1 MSARSLVALLLPALV
16 PSVLAQRPAPG
27 GGPHPVLDLTWVDDI
42 GPLVHRVCSTC
53 HRPGQAAPFP
63 LLTYRDVQK
72 RGPMIASVVEDRL
85 MPPWH
90 PAEDGPRFRDV
101 RRLEDADLDMLVRWL
116 DGGMPEGVGELVPPT
131 FPDGFQLGEPD
142 LVVEMA
148 GSFEVPAGGP
158 DIYRNFVIPLGFA
171 EDRYVTAIELQPTSR
186 TTVHHVLYH
195 LDESGEA
202 RRRDGQDG
210 RAGFSGMAGVDR
222 REAFGGWAVGQS
234 ARHLPE
240 GFAVKVPA
248 GADLV
253 LSTHFHPSGKVER
266 EKTRV
271 ALHFAD
277 EPPERTFQMFMLPPL
292 YGALSGIDIPPG
304 DSEYQLEDTF
314 VLPVAVEIHHVWAH
328 AHMLCSVV
336 EADATRPDGA
346 VVPLLQIPRWDFN
359 WQERYELAE
368 PVVLEAGTRVRVRIV
383 YDNSTSNP
391 SNPFD
396 PPQRVRFGRE
406 TTDEMGAVV
415 FGGALAREGDLPEL
429 SRALTAHARGVAT
442 AAAANR
448 PGRANARLLDGLRRL
463 DRDGDGVVQL
473 RDVPP
478 RYRDLFRTLDADG
491 DGRLRIEDIE
501 RRES

>member
-1 MSARSLVALLLPALV
+1 M
-16 PSVLAQRPAPG
+16 
-27 GGPHPVLDLTWVDDI
+27 DDI

-53 HRPGQAAPFP
+53 HRPGQAAPFS

-210 RAGFSGMAGVDR
+210 RAGFSGMAGV
-222 REAFGGWAVGQS
+222 
-234 ARHLPE
+234 
-240 GFAVKVPA
+240 
-248 GADLV
+248 
-253 LSTHFHPSGKVER
+253 
-266 EKTRV
+266 
-271 ALHFAD
+271 
-277 EPPERTFQMFMLPPL
+277 
-292 YGALSGIDIPPG
+292 
-304 DSEYQLEDTF
+304 
-314 VLPVAVEIHHVWAH
+314 
-328 AHMLCSVV
+328 
-336 EADATRPDGA
+336 
-346 VVPLLQIPRWDFN
+346 
-359 WQERYELAE
+359 
-368 PVVLEAGTRVRVRIV
+368 
-383 YDNSTSNP
+383 
-391 SNPFD
+391 
-396 PPQRVRFGRE
+396 
-406 TTDEMGAVV
+406 
-415 FGGALAREGDLPEL
+415 
-429 SRALTAHARGVAT
+429 
-442 AAAANR
+442 
-448 PGRANARLLDGLRRL
+448 
-463 DRDGDGVVQL
+463 
-473 RDVPP
+473 
-478 RYRDLFRTLDADG
+478 
-491 DGRLRIEDIE
+491 
-501 RRES
+501 